1 MEPLQHFSHEH
12 PLIFSEEQSHES
24 EEQAYCSGCG
34 ELVSGPSFS
43 CVECGFY
50 LDKKCAEAPSQL
62 NHPFHRNH
70 SLNLL
75 ASSPYD
81 ASLSIICD
89 FCGEIC
95 DRFVYHCSCE
105 LDLHIKCALF
115 SYNIAKKRIGEI
127 QQISTMD
134 PLISKEN
141 GDEELEGA
149 ECFACWKP
157 LLDSVYLSPDCG
169 FYLHAKCLDPCAV
182 NHLPLHEHP
191 LILQFNSER
200 LSCKIC
206 QETQRRGFVYCCSIC
221 KFALHIECG
230 SPPPII
236 EDKSHQH
243 PFILFWRRVPFICDA
258 CGTEGN
264 YVSYICSTCGIIVHR
279 KCISLPRTLK
289 HPWHFEHPISH
300 TYFLG
305 QDKFKSWECR
315 ICHRKDVNSKHG
327 SYSCSICD
335 YIVHVNC
342 AIEQYNW
349 YDFDES
355 GIIDESLE
363 ENSALQPYSIIKET
377 KDGENVIVTE
387 IKHFGHEHNL
397 ILSNDV
403 KDDKCCDGCV
413 LSIFTSYYYCSQ
425 CNFFFHKSCAESPRK
440 KRLWRHSHMKPHQLI
455 TSNGIRICDYCRNKT
470 SGFAYTC
477 VECNECCCLRCA
489 LISFSL
495 KHQGHEHPLS
505 IQKYQGLCNACGRSF
520 KFAYTYRCK
529 SCNFSL
535 HLKCMDLSHK
545 ARHKSDVHHF
555 ILTYRDDNDYSESH
569 YCDICEEERNPN
581 HWFYYCAICDT
592 SAHPHCIIG
601 EYPFIKLGS
610 IYTKEDHPHPL
621 TFVQMVYYYPECH
634 ACGELCL
641 DLALECKT
649 IGCNYIVHW
658 RCEEFSL
665 CSSDEADETN
675 E

>member
-1 MEPLQHFSHEH
+1 MELLQHFSHEH
-12 PLIFSEEQSHES
+12 PLIFNEEQGHES

-62 NHPFHRNH
+62 NHPFHHNH

-81 ASLSIICD
+81 ASLSVICD
-89 FCGEIC
+89 FCDEIC

-115 SYNIAKKRIGEI
+115 SYNIAEKRIGEI

-191 LILQFNSER
+191 LILQFNSE
-200 LSCKIC
+200 LLYCKIC

-243 PFILFWRRVPFICDA
+243 PFVLFCRRVSFICDA

-264 YVSYICSTCGIIVHR
+264 YVSYICSTCGVIVHR

-289 HPWHFEHPISH
+289 HPRHFEHPISH

-305 QDKFKSWECR
+305 QDKFKLSECR
-315 ICHRKDVNSKHG
+315 ICHIEDVNSKHG
-327 SYSCSICD
+327 SYSCLDCD

-342 AIEQYNW
+342 AIEDYKW
-349 YDFDES
+349 YKFDEL
-355 GIIDESLE
+355 DENVE
-363 ENSALQPYSIIKET
+363 ENSELQPYAVVEET
-377 KDGENVIVTE
+377 KDGENVIAIE
-387 IKHFGHEHNL
+387 IKHFSHQHNL
-397 ILSNDV
+397 IFSNEI

-413 LSIFTSYYYCSQ
+413 LSISTSYYYCSL
-425 CNFFFHKSCAESPRK
+425 CNFFLHKSCAELPRK
-440 KRLWRHSHMKPHQLI
+440 KHLWFHDHPKLHPL
-455 TSNGIRICDYCRNKT
+455 TSGYIFRCVICECET

-477 VECNECCCLRCA
+477 AKCKDYFCLRCA
-489 LISFSL
+489 VFSDSH
-495 KHQGHEHPLS
+495 KCQGHEHVLPFYED
-505 IQKYQGLCNACGRSF
+505 YQGLCNACGESTTC
-520 KFAYTYRCK
+520 AYRCK
-529 SCNFSL
+529 KCDFSL
-535 HLKCMDLSHK
+535 HDTCIKLPLK
-545 ARHKSDVHHF
+545 AQHKSDVHHF
-555 ILTYRDDNDYSESH
+555 TLTYHDGNNYSESH

-581 HWFYYCAICDT
+581 HWFYYCAKCDN
-592 SAHPHCIIG
+592 SAHPNCLL
-601 EYPFIKLGS
+601 EKYSFIKLGS
-610 IYTKEDHPHPL
+610 IYTKGDHSHPL
-621 TFVQMVYYYPECH
+621 TFVQKVHYYPKCH
-634 ACGELCL
+634 DCGEPCL
-641 DLALECKT
+641 DLALECRT
-649 IGCNYIVHW
+649 IGSNYIVHW
-658 RCEEFSL
+658 ECIKYQKVGR
-665 CSSDEADETN
+665 
-675 E
+675 